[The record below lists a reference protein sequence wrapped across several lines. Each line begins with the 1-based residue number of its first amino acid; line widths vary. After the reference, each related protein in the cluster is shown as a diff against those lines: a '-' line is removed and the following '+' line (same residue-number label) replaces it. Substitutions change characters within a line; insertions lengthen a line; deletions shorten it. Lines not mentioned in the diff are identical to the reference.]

1 MARPTCPAP
10 NLAYLPFGLLQPRP
24 EFPLLPL
31 KGSAAAL
38 QLLSLLQQLCEV
50 ILQLALL
57 LLQLEHLQLQQLL
70 GPLDTLCGLLRLGC
84 TVLPL
89 PWPVPLPRSKCLEK
103 RRQARNHQ
111 VLRILSSS
119 LSCLGLGDSLP
130 GLKEERAHKSSVL

>member
-1 MARPTCPAP
+1 MRRGRPSRVATWGHRVWPPPACPAP
-10 NLAYLPFGLLQPRP
+10 NLAYLPFGLLQPGP

-70 GPLDTLCGLLRLGC
+70 GPLDTLCSLLRLGC

-89 PWPVPLPRSKCLEK
+89 PWPVPLPRAKRLEK
-103 RRQARNHQ
+103 EGRLETFR
-111 VLRILSSS
+111 
-119 LSCLGLGDSLP
+119 CLGS
-130 GLKEERAHKSSVL
+130 